1 MITLTNHTPFND
13 NGKTY
18 SDFEVDYK
26 YSIINEETGETE
38 IVSVPYMEGT
48 KLGNYFK
55 SAHYAD
61 EALGQF
67 IEGMD
72 EAGLL
77 ENTVIIIYGDH
88 DAKLKKS
95 EYEHFYNYNPA
106 TDSTR
111 TSDDPDYV
119 KIDYYWQE
127 LNRKVP
133 FIIWTKDGQ
142 YHEEIDAVMGMYDAL
157 PTLGN
162 MFGFNSP
169 YALGHDIFSV
179 DENVVVFPDGNW
191 LTNKMY
197 YNTQK
202 EQWLLLET
210 EEPVEA
216 DYISDYSEYAETV
229 ISISDSIITYDLI
242 KRTAESEELLEQ
254 YNKNE

>member
-1 MITLTNHTPFND
+1 
-13 NGKTY
+13 
-18 SDFEVDYK
+18 
-26 YSIINEETGETE
+26 
-38 IVSVPYMEGT
+38 
-48 KLGNYFK
+48 
-55 SAHYAD
+55 
-61 EALGQF
+61 
-67 IEGMD
+67 
-72 EAGLL
+72 
-77 ENTVIIIYGDH
+77 
-88 DAKLKKS
+88 
-95 EYEHFYNYNPA
+95 
-106 TDSTR
+106 
-111 TSDDPDYV
+111 
-119 KIDYYWQE
+119 
-127 LNRKVP
+127 
-133 FIIWTKDGQ
+133 
-142 YHEEIDAVMGMYDAL
+142 
-157 PTLGN
+157 